1 MRSTRRFS
9 TNPRQQK
16 GAVLVITL
24 VLMLIASF
32 VAVYMVAGTTQDL
45 RMARNTQEAT
55 ISFESAEAGINAV
68 LMTSAMAATNAT
80 DPLRITIIGE
90 ALALNPLGGFTA
102 ANHPLRNL
110 RDGPGSVNVSI
121 EPIALSAGCPTLA
134 EDEAFSLDKFA
145 CSYYQITSTHNVPTA
160 RSQVVKG
167 VMRLVPQTN

>member
-1 MRSTRRFS
+1 MRSTRRFT

-80 DPLRITIIGE
+80 DPLRITITSE
-90 ALALNPLGGFTA
+90 VLALNPLGGFTA
-102 ANHPLRNL
+102 ANHPL
-110 RDGPGSVNVSI
+110 PGLCPVI
-121 EPIALSAGCPTLA
+121 PTDRPGTGCGCPDRDRHIGRNRSRL
-134 EDEAFSLDKFA
+134 EPG
-145 CSYYQITSTHNVPTA
+145 CSGRYRLPCRRHA
-160 RSQVVKG
+160 R
-167 VMRLVPQTN
+167 